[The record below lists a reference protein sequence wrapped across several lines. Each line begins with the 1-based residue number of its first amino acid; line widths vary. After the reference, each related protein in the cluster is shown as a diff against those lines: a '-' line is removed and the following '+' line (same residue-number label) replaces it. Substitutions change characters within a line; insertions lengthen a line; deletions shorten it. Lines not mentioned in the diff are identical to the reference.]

1 MPCLEI
7 SMPATEPEVKKKLIA
22 GLTKAFDKSTT
33 FGTAIFG
40 ICFHEYDANCAAS
53 GGKIW
58 DGQAGRPYLHML
70 LYCPR
75 VDRATKQNLVKS
87 LTLAFTTAIGKDD
100 WKPVIHIC
108 EHAYDNIGVEGNLL
122 SDSFEAC
129 ADSKF
134 YYELPRE

>member
-7 SMPATEPEVKKKLIA
+7 SMPVTNTVVKQKLVA
-22 GLTKAFDKSTT
+22 GLTEAFDKSTT
-33 FGTAIFG
+33 FGAAIFG
-40 ICFHEYDANCAAS
+40 IRFHEYEANCAAS

-58 DGQAGRPYLHML
+58 DGQTGRPYLHLL

-75 VDRATKQNLVKS
+75 VERTTKQNLVKS
-87 LTLAFTTAIGKDD
+87 LTTAFTTAVGKDD

-108 EHAYDNIGVEGNLL
+108 EHAYDNVGVEGSLL
-122 SDSFEAC
+122 SDSIEAL

>member
-7 SMPATEPEVKKKLIA
+7 SMPTTSHEVKIKLTA
-22 GLTKAFDKSTT
+22 GLTEAFDKSTT

-40 ICFHEYDANCAAS
+40 IRFHQYETGEAAS
-53 GGKIW
+53 GGSVW
-58 DGQAGRPYLHML
+58 DGETGRPYLHML

-87 LTLAFTTAIGKDD
+87 LTLAFTTAVGKDD

-108 EHAYDNIGVEGNLL
+108 EHAYDNIGVEGSLL

-129 ADSKF
+129 AESKF